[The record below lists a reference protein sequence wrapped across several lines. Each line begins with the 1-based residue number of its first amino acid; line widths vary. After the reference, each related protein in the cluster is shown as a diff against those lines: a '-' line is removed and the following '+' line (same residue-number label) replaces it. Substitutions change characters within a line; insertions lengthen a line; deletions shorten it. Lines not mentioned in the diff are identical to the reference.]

1 MSNESSRAPLEQA
14 DASRKAHERALL
26 LPFLGMLLLLPP
38 VAGIFQLDVRLF
50 GVPLAALYLFTVW
63 AVLIVLAA
71 VLSRPLLR
79 GAEAPPRGPG
89 D

>member
-1 MSNESSRAPLEQA
+1 MRTNTNRTPIEQA
-14 DASRKAHERALL
+14 DASRKAAERGLL
-26 LPFLGMLLLLPP
+26 LPFIGMLLLLPP

-63 AVLIVLAA
+63 AVLIVLAR
-71 VLSRPLLR
+71 VLAKPLLR
-79 GAEAPPRGPG
+79 GADAPPGAPG